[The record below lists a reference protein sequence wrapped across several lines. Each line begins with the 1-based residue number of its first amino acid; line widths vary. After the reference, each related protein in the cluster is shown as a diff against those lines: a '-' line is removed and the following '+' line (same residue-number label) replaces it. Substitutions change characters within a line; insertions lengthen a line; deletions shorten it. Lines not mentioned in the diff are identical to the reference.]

1 MLGRK
6 TVKSTYRVLALLV
19 QVVVALQ
26 AAFIAAALF
35 GIGHW
40 VDDGHA
46 LSKTVLES
54 GNGGFGGAAGIMLH
68 GVGATVVSIVAIVL
82 LVVAFFAH
90 IEGGVRWATLILAD
104 VIVQWGL
111 AAAGTSSPA
120 VGGLHGI
127 NAFVMF
133 GLGMMAATAARRS
146 MAATKGQSSA
156 ASTGHAR

>member
-19 QVVVALQ
+19 PVIVALQ
-26 AAFIAAALF
+26 AAFIAFALF

-40 VDDGHA
+40 VDDGHT
-46 LSKTVLES
+46 LSKSVLES
-54 GNGGFGGAAGIMLH
+54 ENGGFGGAAGIMLH
-68 GVGATVVSIVAIVL
+68 GVGAIVVSVVAIVL

-90 IEGGVRWATLILAD
+90 IEGGVRWAALILAD

-111 AAAGTSSPA
+111 AAAGSSSPA

-146 MAATKGQSSA
+146 MATTGAQSSA
-156 ASTGHAR
+156 GHTR

>member
-1 MLGRK
+1 MLGRT

-19 QVVVALQ
+19 PVIVALQ
-26 AAFIAAALF
+26 AAFIASALF

-40 VDDGHA
+40 VDDGNT
-46 LSKTVLES
+46 LSKKVLES
-54 GNGGFGGAAGIMLH
+54 GNGGFGGAAGIVLH
-68 GVGATVVSIVAIVL
+68 GVGAIAVSVVAIVL

-90 IEGGVRWATLILAD
+90 IDGGVRWAALILGD
-104 VIVQWGL
+104 VVVQWGL
-111 AAAGTSSPA
+111 AAAGSSSPA

-146 MAATKGQSSA
+146 MAATRAQA
-156 ASTGHAR
+156 PTGRTP

>member
-1 MLGRK
+1 M
-6 TVKSTYRVLALLV
+6 KSTYRVLALLV
-19 QVVVALQ
+19 PVIVALQ

-68 GVGATVVSIVAIVL
+68 GVGAIVVSIVAIVL